1 MKDYAM
7 SDLYRY
13 RSLHFALA
21 PLSVRRLSNGRIFF
35 PGCRARPGFPGL
47 KENFFIFEHLLRHFL
62 PRLHAH
68 FEAQMIITSAYATKV
83 LH

>member
-1 MKDYAM
+1 MCADCLIVA
-7 SDLYRY
+7 
-13 RSLHFALA
+13 
-21 PLSVRRLSNGRIFF
+21 FF
-35 PGCRARPGFPGL
+35 LFLFRVARPGFPGL
-47 KENFFIFEHLLRHFL
+47 KKNFFIFEHLLRHFL